1 MISSAISNN
10 RRTKLCCFIAVL
22 SALFQLSLGFQ
33 LTPRKN
39 TLRQSPLL
47 LKMTETS
54 PQDPQVLASGYSEAM
69 KLGDAIQEAMDMAL
83 QALPKATSPDSK
95 IDLAIVS
102 TSSLYDGTS
111 SPSDV
116 VPAILSAARNYGQ
129 GIQTLVGSSS
139 GGFVSSRPNL
149 EARKDENGMLR
160 SFFPIEREGVPGV
173 SVMLCILPEVTV
185 KVGFLENWKLNVFT
199 DTSTHF
205 F

>member
-1 MISSAISNN
+1 MISSALSNN
-10 RRTKLCCFIAVL
+10 RWTKLCCYIAVI
-22 SALFQLSLGFQ
+22 SALFQISFGFQ
-33 LTPRKN
+33 LTPRTN

-54 PQDPQVLASGYSEAM
+54 PQDPQVLASGYSEAI
-69 KLGDAIQEAMDMAL
+69 KLEDAIQEAMDMAL
-83 QALPKATSPDSK
+83 QALPKASSPDSK

-111 SPSDV
+111 SPSSI
-116 VPAILSAARNYGQ
+116 VPGILRAARSYGQ

-160 SFFPIEREGVPGV
+160 SFFPIEREGVFGV

-185 KVGFLENWKLNVFT
+185 KVGFF
-199 DTSTHF
+199 
-205 F
+205 